1 MAITKTLNMA
11 NATGYTLTLVSPG
24 TTSNDFVPTYL
35 AITSAVNCWV
45 KLVSWKPSNTTAPA
59 VPGADPTPAAGA
71 TTDFYQILAGE
82 TKEFGVKRLDLF
94 VDPAKYGEMDYYQ
107 FLSLWSNGAGN
118 LRVIAY

>member
-11 NATGYTLTLVSPG
+11 NATGYTLTLVAPG
-24 TTSNDFVPTYL
+24 TTKDGFVPTYL

-45 KLVSWKPSNTTAPA
+45 KLVNWKPSNTTTPA
-59 VPGADPTPAAGA
+59 IPGADPTPGTGA

-94 VDPAKYGEMDYYQ
+94 ADSSKYGEMDYYQ
-107 FLSLWSNGAGN
+107 FVSIWSAGAGN